1 MLDIKKVGIKIA
13 LLRKKNELSQ
23 ERLAEMLCISPQ
35 AISKWEN
42 GHTLPETSLLP
53 VLSQIL
59 GCTIDDMIMPAY
71 SFDLKI
77 EEQKPN
83 VLQMQAEHI
92 AKCVIEQLEIGK
104 GKAAEEI
111 LGLDDN
117 AIIQAARKIN
127 PNIGKCVINRGKA
140 EKNSRYI
147 SLYISVIS
155 PQKEIKL
162 IEKIYF
168 SEDKELYGYNFFN
181 HHTAVIPLIYYI
193 DFKQKIILMEDLN
206 DCIQG
211 VHLDEDN
218 EYSNKIRER
227 YYPLLNAVAKFH
239 TIFWEDNNAF
249 KKLGFDWRHEAKE
262 NLLAHINGMEKD
274 FLKYRR
280 DEEDG
285 KIPRV
290 WGEYENTIDT
300 KKLEL
305 FQAAIRL
312 LKQEYIDYIDT
323 RFHSGKNITVIHGDL
338 HPGNIFFSKSRDKIV
353 KFIDF
358 EAVRVGLCTED
369 LAMLLALHVEPN
381 KKYAEPL
388 INYYYKSLCEN
399 IKEYPYEAFVKDYK
413 ISIMESMF
421 FTIRLLNSGI
431 YDFDMRDKAIRA
443 FETFVMDKV

>member
-13 LLRKKNELSQ
+13 SLRKKNGLSQ

-71 SFDLKI
+71 SFELKI
-77 EEQKPN
+77 EEEKPN

-92 AKCVIEQLEIGK
+92 AKCVVEQLENNK

-117 AIIQAARKIN
+117 AIINAIQKIN
-127 PNIGKCVINRGKA
+127 PNIGKCVINRGKV
-140 EKNSRYI
+140 EKNTRYI
-147 SLYISVIS
+147 SLDISVIS
-155 PQKEIKL
+155 MQKEIRL
-162 IEKIYF
+162 IEKIYS

-181 HHTAVIPLIYYI
+181 QHTATIPLIYYL

-211 VHLDEDN
+211 FHFDEDN
-218 EYSNKIRER
+218 EYGNKIRGR
-227 YYPLLNAVAKFH
+227 YYSLLKSVAKFH
-239 TIFWEDNNAF
+239 VIFWGDNNAF
-249 KKLGFDWRHEAKE
+249 KKLGLDWRHENKE
-262 NLLAHINGMEKD
+262 NLLAHINGMERD

-280 DEEDG
+280 DEEED

-300 KKLEL
+300 KKLNL
-305 FQAAIRL
+305 FETALQL
-312 LKQEYIDYIDT
+312 LKQEYIDYIYA

-338 HPGNIFFSKSRDKIV
+338 HPGNIFFSKSSESTV

-358 EAVRVGLCTED
+358 EAVRIGLCTED
-369 LAMLLALHVEPN
+369 LAMLIALHIEPD
-381 KKYAEPL
+381 KKLAQPL
-388 INYYYKSLCEN
+388 INYYYKCLCEN
-399 IKEYPYEAFVKDYK
+399 IKEYPYETFVKDYK
-413 ISIMESMF
+413 ISIMENMF
-421 FTIRLLNSGI
+421 FTVRLLNSGI
-431 YDFDMRDKAIRA
+431 YDFDMRDKAIKA
-443 FETFVMDKV
+443 FETFVMDK